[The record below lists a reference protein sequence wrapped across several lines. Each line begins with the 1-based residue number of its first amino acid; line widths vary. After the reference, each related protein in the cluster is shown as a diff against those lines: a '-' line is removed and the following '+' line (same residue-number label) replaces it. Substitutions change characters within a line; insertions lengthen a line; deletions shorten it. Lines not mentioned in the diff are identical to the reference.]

1 MGNRNGVIVR
11 GKARGTL
18 KTFLKLEALFVPLY
32 FSFVMYYTFLNA
44 YFTPSEFNTRF
55 INSFGEADFEFVLI
69 PSCLIL
75 AVAGVIIWLADEM
88 RKTQTVNN
96 GNLNGHI
103 ESDN

>member
-1 MGNRNGVIVR
+1 MGNRNGVVVR
-11 GKARGTL
+11 GNARGTL

-44 YFTPSEFNTRF
+44 YFTPSEFNTKF
-55 INSFGEADFEFVLI
+55 INSFGEADFEFILI

-75 AVAGVIIWLADEM
+75 AVAGVIIWLADEI
-88 RKTQTVNN
+88 RKTQTAN
-96 GNLNGHI
+96 GNMNGLK

>member
-1 MGNRNGVIVR
+1 MGNRNGVVVR

-44 YFTPSEFNTRF
+44 YFTQSEFNTRF

-69 PSCLIL
+69 PLCLIL
-75 AVAGVIIWLADEM
+75 AVAGVIIWLLDEI
-88 RKTQTVNN
+88 RKTPSVN
-96 GNLNGHI
+96 GNSNDFK
-103 ESDN
+103 ESGN